1 MKARPRLLLFLL
13 LAFTLLFAQQGA
25 AIHALSHLSEPLPTH
40 SQQDKQLP
48 HSPACDE
55 CVVYAG
61 IGGAVAASKLIIPSI
76 TLHLLPVAA
85 IQPLLLS
92 HPAPLYQARA
102 PPSLV

>member
-1 MKARPRLLLFLL
+1 MKARSQLILFLL

-25 AIHALSHLSEPLPTH
+25 AVHALSHLSETLPGH

-48 HSPACDE
+48 HSPACDK

-61 IGGAVAASKLIIPSI
+61 MGSALASSAFSPQTAAAQAPQLETIATVLLTQAVRPYL
-76 TLHLLPVAA
+76 
-85 IQPLLLS
+85 
-92 HPAPLYQARA
+92 ARA